1 MKRLLIPLLLL
12 IAAPVHAG
20 GITHRVTAS
29 SQATVDGAYSISN
42 RIGSSYSMSSTG
54 VTATAMGRLTAPASA
69 TAAATWGTAGTY
81 AQTTAGTS
89 TSFTETMVQGDVVA
103 AMGSGSTVASG
114 VIANVPA
121 FGNVTTYSGGVAG
134 SLAATITSVAGGTVG
149 LTAGGAGTSVV
160 GSITSDLSISD

>member
-1 MKRLLIPLLLL
+1 MKRLLPLLLL
-12 IAAPVHAG
+12 IAAPVNAG
-20 GITHRVTAS
+20 GISHKIVAS

-42 RIGSSYSMSSTG
+42 RVGSSYSMSSTG

-89 TSFTETMVQGDVVA
+89 TSFTETMLQGDVVA

-114 VIANVPA
+114 VVASLPA
-121 FGNVTTYSGGVAG
+121 FGNATTYSGGVAG
-134 SLAATITSVAGGTVG
+134 DLAATITSVSGGTVT
-149 LTAGGAGTSVV
+149 LTPGGAGTSII
-160 GSITSDLSISD
+160 GSISSELSIGR

>member
-1 MKRLLIPLLLL
+1 MKKLLPLILLL
-12 IAAPVHAG
+12 ISPAVHAG

-42 RIGSSYSMSSTG
+42 RIGSSYSMTSTG
-54 VTATAMGRLTAPASA
+54 ITSTALGRLTAPASA

-81 AQTTAGTS
+81 AQTTAGTN
-89 TSFTETMVQGDVVA
+89 TSFTETMIQGDVVA

-160 GSITSDLSISD
+160 GSITSELSVND